1 MNDSL
6 ELYTYVLYSW
16 ESGGGGT
23 ECYFSL
29 SFSESEGIIQTLTFT
44 ITAIKIKTMSAFLH
58 RITLPALETAAE
70 DAAIGA
76 ANDRS
81 SANNGDLEDSDGLIR
96 NDRREALAT
105 DLDETNNNSFC
116 YYATAIGN
124 TVIGN
129 LSSPSKGK
137 DAISSSNDDGAD
149 GADASS
155 SQWQTKFDAP
165 VLTLTSNSSGTI
177 IASATATHVSLL
189 KGHDGSIIATRQITR
204 SSDDLTAMSPGLVF
218 VSLPSRSQN
227 ELEQSAMKDVLVV
240 VYPVQGGE
248 WDKNNVIVI
257 SNIDGEALNSSEP
270 QRFREGA
277 TNMSIDALCFDSS
290 NAAATLIE
298 GVFINDDTMRF
309 FVAHKSGKISV
320 YDYNV
325 TSKQSTFVTDDLI
338 NQIGMGNWMFEEQV
352 GMSIDT
358 NNSRG
363 LFLVLAASSKSTGA
377 TSIGWINVLDLSI
390 STNYAIPAGEK
401 LLSMKSLLSN
411 HPDECVAV
419 AFSTRNATSRKKR
432 AESPK
437 IFVLQSLLG
446 KMRTWCSQILFT
458 LQTDP
463 DVRTVEIC
471 SPPSMFASEA
481 YSFRFAS
488 KFDGFTPNVYKE
500 FIPRGQGKVGT
511 VHYLLSAKN
520 DFDDA
525 YRIIT
530 EELSTC
536 TSDDDVISTPIHKSL
551 VWLWKLRH
559 ILSTWDNGASSC
571 DEYQQSLRQLT
582 FGSATGDIQFTE
594 NMIAAA
600 EFMLVWPE
608 NCNNSGNIE
617 PSSVSL
623 HDIQSTLSIL
633 CTEMKKV
640 IDILRSS
647 PKHSDLE
654 ELCSKLNNRLIAIQ
668 GLENVTTSDG
678 SQIHLNDAYLAVES
692 IDGLLSILVSQ
703 AAFRSAERLQ
713 KSEYGKSLTPDSIA
727 SAALYI
733 PLRSDSTKFLPW
745 LCDLVIPSLHIGHP
759 KLDYIRAWSCKA
771 ADFYDEED
779 IFNGIESSIHLL
791 KAVSNATSKLSVA
804 MNSRPAQTVNVTNE
818 TLSSANHH
826 RPSVLKVGII
836 RGRKIRQGRTF
847 SAQRGKSS
855 SATSTA
861 QTPSCDIYDHE
872 NIEHDCV
879 EQKLIEA
886 TRLKRA
892 RDLGMRKDCLTLSNY
907 KSKGDQFVVKELV
920 KASLIRT
927 SLDKST
933 SASVVD
939 GVKKFADDVHV
950 DFDHAMHQFSIELGN
965 SKKDDI
971 PHYWHDTQRLAQWCD
986 SPSVMC
992 LIVLSMLQK
1001 ALVSIQRP
1009 PDLSQ
1014 IAQKAIEAATD
1025 DCTKSE
1031 LKEAARL
1038 LSIDY
1043 LVRKYCGNGAQE
1055 YFRVVGVTL
1064 SFPVLRFA

>member
-1 MNDSL
+1 M
-6 ELYTYVLYSW
+6 
-16 ESGGGGT
+16 
-23 ECYFSL
+23 
-29 SFSESEGIIQTLTFT
+29 
-44 ITAIKIKTMSAFLH
+44 TMSAFLH
-58 RITLPALETAAE
+58 RIPIPALETAAE
-70 DAAIGA
+70 DAAIRPTD
-76 ANDRS
+76 DRKS
-81 SANNGDLEDSDGLIR
+81 FNNGSLEASDGLMR
-96 NDRREALAT
+96 NDRREALTT

-116 YYATAIGN
+116 YHAIAIGE
-124 TVIGN
+124 TVVGN
-129 LSSPSKGK
+129 FTSPSDGG
-137 DAISSSNDDGAD
+137 DSTSSNNGD

-204 SSDDLTAMSPGLVF
+204 SNDDLTAMSPGLVF
-218 VSLPSRSQN
+218 VSLPSCSQN
-227 ELEQSAMKDVLVV
+227 KQEQSAVKDVLVV
-240 VYPVQGGE
+240 VCPVQGGE

-270 QRFREGA
+270 KRFREGA
-277 TNMSIDALCFDSS
+277 TNMSIDALCFENS

-298 GVFINDDTMRF
+298 GVFINDDTIRF
-309 FVAHKSGKISV
+309 FVAHKSGGISV

-338 NQIGMGNWMFEEQV
+338 NQIGMGNWTFEEQV

-363 LFLVLAASSKSTGA
+363 LFLVLAASSKSTGS

-390 STNYAIPAGEK
+390 STNYPIRAGEK
-401 LLSMKSLLSN
+401 LLSMKSLLTN
-411 HPDECVAV
+411 HPNECVAV
-419 AFSTRNATSRKKR
+419 AFSTKDTTSRRKR

-446 KMRTWCSQILFT
+446 KMGTSCSQILFT
-458 LQTDP
+458 LQTDAN
-463 DVRTVEIC
+463 VRAVEIC
-471 SPPSMFASEA
+471 SPPSMFANEA

-488 KFDGFTPNVYKE
+488 KFDGLTPNVYKE
-500 FIPRGQGKVGT
+500 FIAGGQGKVGT

-525 YRIIT
+525 QRIIT
-530 EELSTC
+530 EELATC
-536 TSDDDVISTPIHKSL
+536 SSDDDDDVISTPIHKSL
-551 VWLWKLRH
+551 VWLWKFRH
-559 ILSTWDNGASSC
+559 ILSTWDSGVSSC
-571 DEYQQSLRQLT
+571 DDYQQSLRQLT
-582 FGSATGDIQFTE
+582 FGAATGDIQFIG
-594 NMIAAA
+594 NMIDAA
-600 EFMLVWPE
+600 EYMLIWPE
-608 NCNNSGNIE
+608 NCSNSGNGE

-623 HDIQSTLSIL
+623 HDIQSTLSML
-633 CTEMKKV
+633 CSEMKKV
-640 IDILRSS
+640 IDILSSS
-647 PKHSDLE
+647 PKHAHLE
-654 ELCSKLNNRLIAIQ
+654 ELCRKLNNRLMAIQ

-678 SQIHLNDAYLAVES
+678 SQIRLNDAYLAVES

-727 SAALYI
+727 SAALHI
-733 PLRSDSTKFLPW
+733 PLRSDSTQYLPW
-745 LCDLVIPSLHIGHP
+745 LCDLVIPSLQIGHP

-804 MNSRPAQTVNVTNE
+804 MNSMPAQTTVDVTNE
-818 TLSSANHH
+818 TLSASNHH

-847 SAQRGKSS
+847 SAQRGKSA
-855 SATSTA
+855 SATSTM
-861 QTPSCDIYDHE
+861 QMPSCDIYDHE

-879 EQKLIEA
+879 EQKLNEA

-892 RDLGMRKDCLTLSNY
+892 RDLGMRKDCLILSNY
-907 KSKGDQFVVKELV
+907 KRKGDQFVVKELV

-927 SLDKST
+927 SLDPST
-933 SASVVD
+933 SVSVVD

-950 DFDHAMHQFSIELGN
+950 DFDHAMHQFSVELGN

-971 PHYWHDTQRLAQWCD
+971 PHYWHDAERLAQWCD

-992 LIVLSMLQK
+992 LIVLGMLQK

-1055 YFRVVGVTL
+1055 YFRVVSVNIIISCSVFCLIFNALNTHTPSCHFSLTL
-1064 SFPVLRFA
+1064 RMAFDSSNMFVGMSTLALC